1 MDNSADLLAVNYLK
15 LGYSKQEE
23 GKYKDACEDYLRSI
37 EIDPNNSKVH
47 YLRALCLTE
56 LGLYEEAINSF
67 GRATKLDDGKN
78 SIYHLNL
85 AITKS
90 KNNDFKGAITSFSE
104 FIDNDLKLEESNSIF
119 LRAYLERGNA
129 KMRENDKL
137 GAILDWAYVIEKIK
151 IKNQLSLND
160 SDIFSEAECIEG
172 FLRLKYKKNKEK
184 FPLDQAIYE
193 DASNQLARER
203 VSDKRTYDELS
214 ALSTIE
220 KLALFDNLKMYEEWI
235 NSDYD
240 SHLLKKKSR
249 NSYRNL

>member
-1 MDNSADLLAVNYLK
+1 M
-15 LGYSKQEE
+15 
-23 GKYKDACEDYLRSI
+23 
-37 EIDPNNSKVH
+37 
-47 YLRALCLTE
+47 
-56 LGLYEEAINSF
+56 F
-67 GRATKLDDGKN
+67 
-78 SIYHLNL
+78 
-85 AITKS
+85 
-90 KNNDFKGAITSFSE
+90 
-104 FIDNDLKLEESNSIF
+104 
-119 LRAYLERGNA
+119 
-129 KMRENDKL
+129 
-137 GAILDWAYVIEKIK
+137 EKIK

-160 SDIFSEAECIEG
+160 SDIFFEAECIEG

-240 SHLLKKKSR
+240 SHLLKKKSK
-249 NSYRNL
+249 NSYRKL

>member
-1 MDNSADLLAVNYLK
+1 MDNSADSLAVNYLK
-15 LGYSKQEE
+15 LGYLKQEE

-137 GAILDWAYVIEKIK
+137 GAILDWAYVIEKINL
-151 IKNQLSLND
+151 KNQLSLND
-160 SDIFSEAECIEG
+160 SDIFSEAECIG
-172 FLRLKYKKNKEK
+172 DFLRLKYKK
-184 FPLDQAIYE
+184 I
-193 DASNQLARER
+193 
-203 VSDKRTYDELS
+203 
-214 ALSTIE
+214 
-220 KLALFDNLKMYEEWI
+220 
-235 NSDYD
+235 
-240 SHLLKKKSR
+240 KKK
-249 NSYRNL
+249 